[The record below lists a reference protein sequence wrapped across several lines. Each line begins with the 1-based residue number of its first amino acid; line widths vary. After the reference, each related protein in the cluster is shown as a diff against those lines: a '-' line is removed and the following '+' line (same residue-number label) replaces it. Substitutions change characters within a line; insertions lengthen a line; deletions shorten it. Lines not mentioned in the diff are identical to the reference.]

1 MDEVK
6 YEEFYFQS
14 LQIMQPQPGLAQP
27 YPFTSPSQQRSCY
40 SQSSA
45 CLREGLRPG
54 WNCNEAWPNVL
65 GPDIGQRQRVDYQDA
80 KGGWH
85 HTSCGAPLP
94 PHLQNLGISYPRQL
108 DELAEGRALTPAYQY
123 AALQAPLS
131 PRSLNR
137 PLPPRPASPRAASP
151 RLGDAHRA
159 NPAYAQFP
167 LQGGRPMS
175 PRFYPGDASP
185 RGYAHR
191 LAHGGAYAA
200 FPLH

>member
-1 MDEVK
+1 
-6 YEEFYFQS
+6 
-14 LQIMQPQPGLAQP
+14 MQPQPGLVQQ
-27 YPFTSPSQQRSCY
+27 YPFI
-40 SQSSA
+40 SQSQSRACFSGASA

-94 PHLQNLGISYPRQL
+94 PHLQNIIGYPRQL
-108 DELAEGRALTPAYQY
+108 DELAEGRALTPRAAQ

-131 PRSLNR
+131 PRSFNR

-151 RLGDAHRA
+151 RLGDAHGA
-159 NPAYAQFP
+159 NYAYP
-167 LQGGRPMS
+167 LQAGQMIGRPMS
-175 PRFYPGDASP
+175 PRFYLGDAGSP
-185 RGYAHR
+185 RSSAAR
-191 LAHGGAYAA
+191 LAQRSAYAS